1 MKVKLLKKIR
11 KQFSW
16 YKSTTNTLVLLDH
29 KSKKAMTVDKELMK
43 ITFPSFPEEN
53 INESS
58 LFRLLKYLMTR
69 EIYPG
74 YLRKVDYN
82 FANRRF
88 KSRYTKN

>member
-43 ITFPSFPEEN
+43 ITFPSFPEED

-58 LFRLLKYLMTR
+58 LFRLLKYLMTK

-82 FANRRF
+82 FAKRRF
-88 KSRYTKN
+88 ELRVIKN